1 MTDPRLPGQDGPA
14 RAEHPNVTLV
24 NEAHERLERGDMAA
38 IREMFADDITWHEF
52 GSSPLAGT
60 YVGRDEVTTF
70 WQRYFAAAG
79 PAFTQDIVSVMAND
93 DFVTSIVEL
102 TGIKS
107 GTRLSQPAAD
117 VMRIAD
123 GRIAEFWRY
132 YADLGEANDFFAAA
146 P

>member
-1 MTDPRLPGQDGPA
+1 MTDPQLTGRDAPT

-24 NEAHERLERGDMAA
+24 NEAHERLERGDTAA
-38 IREMFADDITWHEF
+38 IRDMFADDITWHEF

-60 YVGRDEVTTF
+60 YVGRDEVMKF
-70 WQRYFAAAG
+70 WQRYFTAAG
-79 PAFTQDIVSVMAND
+79 RDFTQDIVSVMAND

-102 TGIKS
+102 TGTKS
-107 GTRLSQPAAD
+107 STRLSQTAAD

-132 YADLGEANDFFAAA
+132 YADLQEANDFFAAA

>member
-1 MTDPRLPGQDGPA
+1 MTDPQLTGQDA
-14 RAEHPNVTLV
+14 LTRAEHPNVTLV

-38 IREMFADDITWHEF
+38 ISEMFADDITWHEF

-60 YVGRDEVTTF
+60 YVGRDEVMKF
-70 WQRYFAAAG
+70 WRRYFTAAG
-79 PAFTQDIVSVMAND
+79 PDFTQDIVSVMAND

-102 TGIKS
+102 TGIKPS
-107 GTRLSQPAAD
+107 TGLSQTAAD

-132 YADLGEANDFFAAA
+132 YADLKEASDFFAAA